1 MDILLV
7 EDDEVIAQSLLYCFI
22 TNGHHALRAKGI
34 KEAKTI
40 LEKMVFDVAVLDI
53 GLNDGNGIDLYLK
66 VVKPKGI
73 ATVFLTA
80 HDDEATIVECFKSGA
95 EEYIV
100 KPFKTGELL
109 IRLERAASRSDKHR
123 LLKVKDIT
131 YDKDEMQF
139 YKDGELIGLTALEKR
154 ILDVL
159 FNNKNKVVY
168 RSYLIEK
175 IFEWTG
181 NDVYDNTVTVYL
193 KRIRAKIGQ
202 DTIKTIKG
210 IGYMVSDDE

>member
-7 EDDEVIAQSLLYCFI
+7 EDDEVIAQSLLYCLI
-22 TNGHHALRAKGI
+22 TSGHHVLRARGVQ
-34 KEAKTI
+34 EAKTI
-40 LEKMVFDVAVLDI
+40 LKKMVFDVAVLDI
-53 GLNDGNGIDLYLK
+53 GLFDGNGLDLYREI
-66 VVKPKGI
+66 VKPKGI

-80 HDDEATIVECFKSGA
+80 RDDEETIVECLQNGA

-109 IRLERAASRSDKHR
+109 IRLERAVSLSGKHHS
-123 LLKVKDIT
+123 LKVKDIT

-139 YKDGELIGLTALEKR
+139 YKEGEPINLTALEKK

-159 FNNKNKVVY
+159 FDNINKVVY

-181 NDVYDNTVTVYL
+181 NEVYDNTVTVYL
-193 KRIRAKIGQ
+193 KRIRAKIGH
-202 DTIKTIKG
+202 DIIKTVKG
-210 IGYMVSDDE
+210 IGYMVGDDE